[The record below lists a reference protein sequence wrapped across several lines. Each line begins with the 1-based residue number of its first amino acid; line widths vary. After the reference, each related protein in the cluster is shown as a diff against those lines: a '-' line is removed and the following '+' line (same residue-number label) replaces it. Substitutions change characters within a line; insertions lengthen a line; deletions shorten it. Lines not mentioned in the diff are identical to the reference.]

1 MFRINSVYKF
11 QGKDY
16 RLLKIIPSYIIWID
30 LNHPNAN
37 PSIIKKEELITAIEA
52 GEAEIIK
59 DPFADISLINVTEGS
74 VQQKKRDMGMNIID
88 LLISNEHFYDPSVRF
103 S

>member
-16 RLLKIIPSYIIWID
+16 RLLKIIPSHIIWID
-30 LNHPNAN
+30 LNHHHAN
-37 PSIIKKEELITAIEA
+37 PFLIEKEELLTAIEA
-52 GEAEIIK
+52 GEAEIIE

-74 VQQKKRDMGMNIID
+74 VQQKNVIW
-88 LLISNEHFYDPSVRF
+88 E
-103 S
+103 

>member
-37 PSIIKKEELITAIEA
+37 PSIIK
-52 GEAEIIK
+52 
-59 DPFADISLINVTEGS
+59 
-74 VQQKKRDMGMNIID
+74 RRID
-88 LLISNEHFYDPSVRF
+88 YSYRSRRSRNN
-103 S
+103 

>member
-37 PSIIKKEELITAIEA
+37 PSIIKK
-52 GEAEIIK
+52 K
-59 DPFADISLINVTEGS
+59 N
-74 VQQKKRDMGMNIID
+74 
-88 LLISNEHFYDPSVRF
+88 
-103 S
+103 